1 MRQEHGAL
9 TKILKTPGVRS
20 VYSVMFLY
28 LLVTCLLSA
37 GKVEE
42 AVMLMDQQTK
52 RHRGFGFV
60 TFEHE
65 DTVDRVCEI
74 HFHTIKNKKV
84 KIKNKKVKF
93 RNSYGSGSSSS
104 STRTLWIGSA
114 RYTSTPLRIRR

>member
-1 MRQEHGAL
+1 VRQELGAL
-9 TKILKTPGVRS
+9 TKSGKTLGVRS
-20 VYSVMFLY
+20 FYSVIFVY
-28 LLVTCLLSA
+28 LLVTRLLSA

-84 KIKNKKVKF
+84 EKF
-93 RNSYGSGSSSS
+93 HNSHM
-104 STRTLWIGSA
+104 R
-114 RYTSTPLRIRR
+114 

>member
-1 MRQEHGAL
+1 MQYTETDQ
-9 TKILKTPGVRS
+9 TKS
-20 VYSVMFLY
+20 VWGRVPVLSMLIT
-28 LLVTCLLSA
+28 LV

-84 KIKNKKVKF
+84 
-93 RNSYGSGSSSS
+93 
-104 STRTLWIGSA
+104 TLN
-114 RYTSTPLRIRR
+114 L

>member
-1 MRQEHGAL
+1 M
-9 TKILKTPGVRS
+9 V
-20 VYSVMFLY
+20 
-28 LLVTCLLSA
+28 LLGA

-84 KIKNKKVKF
+84 RVKEHLVWGHF
-93 RNSYGSGSSSS
+93 
-104 STRTLWIGSA
+104 LWTCNGN
-114 RYTSTPLRIRR
+114 TSQFLGRV

>member
-1 MRQEHGAL
+1 MNSF
-9 TKILKTPGVRS
+9 KTFE
-20 VYSVMFLY
+20 YI
-28 LLVTCLLSA
+28 T

-60 TFEHE
+60 TFETE

-84 KIKNKKVKF
+84 QFLSILYAVNCLMLCN
-93 RNSYGSGSSSS
+93 NSVS
-104 STRTLWIGSA
+104 
-114 RYTSTPLRIRR
+114 